1 MVLAVHNH
9 TPYSHQTLPLT
20 ARNGA
25 TILRIVVKAGFDI
38 AADGRVAVSAKQ
50 PPVVVEDVHWGEPG
64 VSALRY
70 ESEVILG
77 KPKTDLLVNG
87 SACAPGGEPVTH
99 MDVGLAYQGKVI
111 KRLRVTGDREWRRGP
126 LGWQMSRAV
135 PYTQLPVT
143 FDRAFGGIDAEG
155 AEPRNHAGVGYAT
168 NPGRAFEGSPV
179 PNVEFA
185 DQLITSVSDRPR
197 PAGMGVVAR
206 HWEPRKRFAGT
217 YDQAWLDE
225 RFPLLPDDF
234 DERFFQT
241 APEDQ
246 WIDRPQGGEQVGILG
261 MSPAGKL
268 LFTLPPCRLGATLH
282 YADRT
287 EQPPVHLE
295 TVMVEP
301 TERRLV
307 LTWATT
313 ACIHGDPFKLHDI
326 ELWPDDAP
334 AGGPPR
340 TSQGG

>member
-1 MVLAVHNH
+1 MVLAVHNF
-9 TPYSHQTLPLT
+9 TPYTHQTLPMT

-25 TILRIVVKAGFDI
+25 TILRIVVKGGFDI
-38 AADGRVAVSAKQ
+38 TADGRTEVSAKQ
-50 PPVVVEDVHWGEPG
+50 PPVVLEDVHWGKPG

-87 SACAPGGEPVTH
+87 SACAPGGRPVAH
-99 MDVGLAYQGKVI
+99 MEVGLAYKGRVI
-111 KRLRVTGDREWRRGP
+111 KRMRVTGSRVWRRGP
-126 LGWQMSRAV
+126 LGWYMSQ
-135 PYTQLPVT
+135 PEPFTTMPVT
-143 FDRAFGGIDAEG
+143 FDRAFGGIDAAG
-155 AEPRNHAGVGYAT
+155 AEPRNHSGVGFASQ
-168 NPGRAFEGSPV
+168 PGRDFEGSPA

-185 DQLITSVSDRPR
+185 DKLVSSISDRPP

-206 HWEPRKRFAGT
+206 HWEPRKRYAGT

-234 DERFFQT
+234 DDRFFQT

-246 WIDRPQGGEQVGILG
+246 WLDAPEGGEQIGILG
-261 MSPAGKL
+261 MSPQGKL
-268 LFTLPPCRLGATLH
+268 LFSLPPCRMAVTLH
-282 YADRT
+282 YADRK
-287 EQPPVHLE
+287 EEPPVRLE

-301 TERRLV
+301 TDGRLI

-326 ELWPDDAP
+326 EIWPAS
-334 AGGPPR
+334 ATGEPP
-340 TSQGG
+340 TPTPGE